1 MPTFSQRL
9 GKLAPYPFVEISR
22 IIAEKRAAGAD
33 VVTFGIG
40 DPDIP
45 TPQPIIDRL
54 LTASQ
59 DPPNHRYPE
68 TDGLPE
74 MRRAIAHW
82 YKQRFDV
89 DLDPD
94 TEVLPLIGAKEGIGH
109 AAFCFLDP
117 GDIALVP
124 DPAYPVYSVGT
135 MFAGAESYVMP
146 LYQRNGWLPE
156 YDAIPDD
163 VARAAKVMWL
173 NYPNNPTSAV
183 ASQEDLESA
192 LRYCREHDIAMLHDA
207 AYSEVGYDGY
217 RAGSM
222 MQIDGAKEVGL
233 EFHSLSKTYNMT
245 GWRMGMAVGNADMIK
260 ALFQIKANLD
270 SGIPQAIQEMS
281 MEALT
286 GPQDCI
292 DDNIVH
298 LPVATRPG
306 VAGVVA
312 HGPGSRNTQG
322 QPLRLGAR
330 SRRVHL
336 RRVRGASAGR
346 NRHCGDARILLRT
359 VRGGIHPAVLDHPR
373 RACRNG
379 LPALGKLDHPDAR
392 RVTGYNHG
400 SLLSEVNHDYYSDA
414 GSPHNRR

>member
-1 MPTFSQRL
+1 MEFSSRL

-74 MRRAIAHW
+74 MRRAIAQW
-82 YKQRFDV
+82 YGNRFGIG
-89 DLDPD
+89 LDPD
-94 TEVLPLIGAKEGIGH
+94 KEVLPLIGAKEGIGH
-109 AAFCFLDP
+109 VALCFLDP

-124 DPAYPVYSVGT
+124 DPAYPVYGVGT
-135 MFAGAESYVMP
+135 MFAGAESHIMP
-146 LYQRNGWLPE
+146 LREENGWLP
-156 YDAIPDD
+156 DLSAIPQD

-183 ASQEDLESA
+183 ASAEDLASFVA
-192 LRYCREHDIAMLHDA
+192 YCREYDIALLHDA

-217 RAGSM
+217 QAASM
-222 MQIDGAKEVGL
+222 MQVDGAMDVGI
-233 EFHSLSKTYNMT
+233 EFHSLSKSYNMT
-245 GWRMGMAVGNADMIK
+245 GWRMGMAVGNADMIR

-292 DDNIVH
+292 KDNRIIYQ
-298 LPVATRPG
+298 RRRDR
-306 VAGVVA
+306 VVA
-312 HGPGSRNTQG
+312 ALRQMGLAVAVPAASLYIWARVPEGFTSAEFAARLLEEIDIVVTPGSSYG
-322 QPLRLGAR
+322 QYGEGYIRL
-330 SRRVHL
+330 SLTTPDERVETGCQRL
-336 RRVRGASAGR
+336 E
-346 NRHCGDARILLRT
+346 NWTIPT
-359 VRGGIHPAVLDHPR
+359 PR
-373 RACRNG
+373 
-379 LPALGKLDHPDAR
+379 
-392 RVTGYNHG
+392 
-400 SLLSEVNHDYYSDA
+400 EV
-414 GSPHNRR
+414 

>member
-1 MPTFSQRL
+1 MPTLSNRLSQ
-9 GKLAPYPFVEISR
+9 LAPYPFVEISR
-22 IIAEKRAAGAD
+22 IIAEKRAAGTD

-82 YKQRFDV
+82 YRQRFGV
-89 DLDPD
+89 DLNPD

-109 AAFCFLDP
+109 AAFAFLDP
-117 GDIALVP
+117 GDVALVP
-124 DPAYPVYSVGT
+124 DPAYPVYAVGT
-135 MFAGAESYVMP
+135 MFAGAASYPMP
-146 LYQRNGWLPE
+146 LLEQNGWLPDL
-156 YDAIPDD
+156 DAIPAD
-163 VARAAKVMWL
+163 VARRAKVMWL

-183 ASQEDLESA
+183 ASPEDLAAA
-192 LRYCREHDIAMLHDA
+192 LRYCRDHDIALLHDA

-217 RAGSM
+217 RAASLL
-222 MQIDGAKEVGL
+222 QLDGAKDLGL

-245 GWRMGMAVGNADMIK
+245 GWRMGMAVGNADMIR

-281 MEALT
+281 IQALT

-292 DDNIVH
+292 DDNIAIYQWRRDRV
-298 LPVATRPG
+298 LQALTRMGLDVATPRASLYIWAPAPPG
-306 VAGVVA
+306 YTSAEFAARLLADIDIVVT
-312 HGPGSRNTQG
+312 PGSSYGQHGEGYIRLSLTTPDERVETGCQRLENWTIPAPQG
-322 QPLRLGAR
+322 
-330 SRRVHL
+330 
-336 RRVRGASAGR
+336 
-346 NRHCGDARILLRT
+346 
-359 VRGGIHPAVLDHPR
+359 
-373 RACRNG
+373 
-379 LPALGKLDHPDAR
+379 
-392 RVTGYNHG
+392 
-400 SLLSEVNHDYYSDA
+400 
-414 GSPHNRR
+414 